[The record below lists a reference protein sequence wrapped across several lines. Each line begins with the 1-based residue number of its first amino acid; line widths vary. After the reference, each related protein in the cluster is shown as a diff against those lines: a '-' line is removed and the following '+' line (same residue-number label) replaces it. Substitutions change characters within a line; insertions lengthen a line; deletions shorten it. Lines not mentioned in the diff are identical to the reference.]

1 MHTSG
6 VRTVAAGKGT
16 RERLLDAALE
26 LFCRDGYDGAS
37 TRAIAKKAG
46 VNEVTIFRLAG
57 SKEGLLM
64 AVLERE
70 TDIRSRVP
78 PGGIAPSQDVVADLA
93 LFGTY
98 MLTGMLSKAP
108 IMKLCMT
115 ETHRRPQMWKR
126 ISPAPKTALKLL
138 SGYFERAAGMGLIR
152 KVDPKLAAVAFFSFF
167 FRSMVMTTF
176 LGKDMFLKMDD
187 RAIHD
192 FCSMFVEGLRKR

>member
-1 MHTSG
+1 MA
-6 VRTVAAGKGT
+6 RKKDA
-16 RERLLDAALE
+16 RQRLLDAALE
-26 LFCRDGYDGAS
+26 LFCQNGYDGVT
-37 TRAIAKKAG
+37 TRAIARKAG
-46 VNEVTIFRLAG
+46 VNEVTLFRLLG
-57 SKEGLLM
+57 TKEGLLM

-78 PGGIAPSQDVVADLA
+78 PGGIAPSGDVVADLA
-93 LFGTY
+93 MFGTY
-98 MLTGMLSKAP
+98 MLKGMLSKAP

-115 ETHRRPQMWKR
+115 ETVRRPQMWRR
-126 ISPAPKTALKLL
+126 ISPAPKMALKLL
-138 SGYFERAAGMGLIR
+138 TGYFEGAIEAGLIR
-152 KVDPKLAAVAFFSFF
+152 RVDPRMAAIAFFSFF